1 MRQAAVWILG
11 RTTALVLAMA
21 PAAWASTGPVVS
33 VVRSDDA
40 GLPAPVP
47 ADQPLDYAAH
57 IRPMVRSAVEQAGL
71 RELARAA
78 KPGPDGVVD
87 VVCKVNIVHVE
98 HVQGDIT
105 DWRVV
110 KALLE
115 AVHEWAPKARLTIA
129 EGGVWIPPERT
140 DLIEQLD
147 RVEVGDGFEAAG
159 YRALLRDPDLAG
171 ADLRI
176 VDLNYDDAVELEPP
190 GGGLVAETY
199 WVPRTVREASLL
211 ISVPVM
217 KITGAVGMT
226 VAVKNLI
233 GIAPG
238 LKYGWSKMRGWP
250 PESGS
255 AGLWHTP
262 QTLDETMV
270 DLAAVAG
277 VDFAVVDGI
286 VGMERERIR
295 SQGGVPVR
303 VNTILAG
310 PDLLAVDAVAARLM
324 GLNPA
329 DMEFLQL
336 GQRRGLGVADLDRLR
351 VRADLEDLVRRFEK
365 NPSDENARYG
375 MGNRTWLLKGPIPS
389 GADAGL
395 GPGVTPRAG
404 AGGWSGPVY
413 FHADRIDLDR
423 HFSNPS
429 HCVVYAYAEFDAP
442 RDEPAELWVGS
453 DEGLTVWIDG
463 RRVHDFRGRRRH
475 FLPCERVPVQ
485 LAAGRHRVLVRA
497 EQRRG
502 DFGFSLKLCE
512 VEGDERYEGNAV
524 FGLRWHTPEGAGPP
538 TEVPVLEGRGT
549 PPWYA
554 QAQVD
559 ETRLG
564 HLFLSAF
571 LPAHG
576 QAGWAGLERAVTWA
590 NPMEL
595 SIDLTGPAP
604 RILTG
609 NLAAFRLRRTGPLA
623 GLGPPAGVW
632 IDGAEVTLAGGDE
645 ELCLHRGEAG
655 LWRSGDPSAC
665 GPMPP
670 VATAATT
677 LSNEDLTEP
686 WYDTAL
692 GNWFCDSILFATGAD
707 IAFQNN
713 DGIRRPLEEG
723 EVTIGV
729 IFRMNFR
736 DELYTFPLTGAEV
749 LSILEFDVRDGRER
763 PMQVAGLSYA
773 VDRSRPEGR
782 RVVEHDLD
790 LDRTYTLA
798 AEDYVVLRSGR
809 FFDREVDWTNTE
821 VQIVDAQIR
830 YAARQGTVTPP
841 RLGRIRRLDSRAG
854 AARGAAP

>member
-1 MRQAAVWILG
+1 MRPAAAGILG
-11 RTTALVLAMA
+11 PGTALVLAMA
-21 PAAWASTGPVVS
+21 AAAWPSTGPVVS

-47 ADQPLDYAAH
+47 ADQSLDYAAH
-57 IRPMVRSAVEQAGL
+57 VRPMVRAAVERSGL
-71 RELARAA
+71 RERVQAAR
-78 KPGPDGVVD
+78 PGPDGVVD
-87 VVCKVNIVHVE
+87 VVCKVNIVHVD
-98 HVQGDIT
+98 HVPGDIT
-105 DWRVV
+105 DSRVV

-115 AVHEWAPKARLTIA
+115 AVHEWAPGARLTIA
-129 EGGVWIPPERT
+129 EGGVWIPPERK
-140 DLIEQLD
+140 DLIALLD

-176 VDLNYDDAVELEPP
+176 VDLNYDDAVAVEPP
-190 GGGLVAETY
+190 GGGLSAESY
-199 WVPRTVREASLL
+199 WVPRTVREAEVL
-211 ISVPVM
+211 ISVPVL
-217 KITGAVGMT
+217 KITGVVGMT

-238 LKYGWSKMRGWP
+238 LKYGWPKLRGWP

-255 AGLWHTP
+255 PGLWHTH
-262 QTLDETMV
+262 QTLDETIV
-270 DLAAVAG
+270 DLAGVAG

-295 SQGGVPVR
+295 SEGGFPVR
-303 VNTILAG
+303 VNTIVAG

-329 DMEFLQL
+329 DMEFLQV

-351 VRADLEDLVRRFEK
+351 VRHDLEDLVRRFEK
-365 NPSDENARYG
+365 KPHDENSRYG
-375 MGNRTWLLKGPIPS
+375 MGNRTWLLKGPIPVD
-389 GADAGL
+389 ADAGID
-395 GPGVTPRAG
+395 PAVTPRPG

-413 FHADRIDLDR
+413 FHDDRIDLDR
-423 HFSNPS
+423 HYSDPT

-463 RRVHDFRGRRRH
+463 RQVHRFRGRRRH
-475 FLPCERVPVQ
+475 FLPCERVPIH
-485 LAAGRHRVLVRA
+485 LTKGRHRVLVRA

-502 DFGFSLKLCE
+502 DFDFSLKLSE
-512 VEGDERYEGNAV
+512 AEEDERYDGNAV
-524 FGLRWHTPEGAGPP
+524 LGLRWRTPEGAGPA
-538 TEVPVLEGRGT
+538 TEVRVQQGRRT
-549 PPWYA
+549 LPWYA
-554 QAQVD
+554 ETLVD
-559 ETRLG
+559 ETRRG
-564 HLFLSAF
+564 HLLLSAI

-576 QAGWAGLERAVTWA
+576 QTAWAGMERAVMWA

-604 RILTG
+604 RIITD
-609 NLAAFRLRRTGPLA
+609 NLSAFRLNRTGPLA
-623 GLGPPAGVW
+623 GLRSSAAVS
-632 IDGAEVTLAGGDE
+632 IDGSEVALGGGDQ
-645 ELCLHRGEAG
+645 LCLARDEAG
-655 LWRSGDPSAC
+655 SWRAGDPSAC
-665 GPMPP
+665 ESVPP
-670 VATAATT
+670 VATAAAT
-677 LSNEDLTEP
+677 LANDDLTGP

-692 GNWFCDSILFATGAD
+692 GNWFCDSILFATGAE

-713 DGIRRPLEEG
+713 AGIRQPLEEG
-723 EVTIGV
+723 QITIGA

-736 DELYTFPLTGAEV
+736 DELYTFELTGAEV
-749 LSILEFDVRDGRER
+749 LDILEFDARDGKER

-782 RVVEHDLD
+782 RVIEHDLD
-790 LDRTYTLA
+790 LQRTYKLA
-798 AEDYVVLRSGR
+798 AEDYLVLRSDR
-809 FFDREVDWTNTE
+809 FFDREVEWTNTE

-830 YAARQGTVTPP
+830 YAGRQGTVTPP
-841 RLGRIRRLDSRAG
+841 PLGRIRRLDAPAG
-854 AARGAAP
+854 ADREEAP

>member
-1 MRQAAVWILG
+1 MRPAAARILG
-11 RTTALVLAMA
+11 RSTALVLAMA
-21 PAAWASTGPVVS
+21 AAAWPSTGPVVS

-40 GLPAPVP
+40 GLPAPVSP
-47 ADQPLDYAAH
+47 DQPLDYDAH
-57 IRPMVRSAVEQAGL
+57 IRPMVRAAVEQAGL
-71 RELARAA
+71 RELVRAA

-98 HVQGDIT
+98 HVRGDIT
-105 DWRVV
+105 GWRVV
-110 KALLE
+110 KGVLE
-115 AVHEWAPKARLTIA
+115 AVHEWAPGARLTIA

-140 DLIEQLD
+140 DLIRQLD
-147 RVEVGDGFEAAG
+147 QVEVGDGFEAAG

-176 VDLNYDDAVELEPP
+176 VDLNYDDAVEVEPP
-190 GGGLVAETY
+190 GGALAAPTY
-199 WVPRTVREASLL
+199 WVPRTVREASVL
-211 ISVPVM
+211 ISVPVL

-226 VAVKNLI
+226 VALKNLI

-238 LKYGWSKMRGWP
+238 LKYGWPKLRGWP

-255 AGLWHTP
+255 PGLWHAP
-262 QTLDETMV
+262 QTLDETIV
-270 DLAAVAG
+270 DLAGVAG
-277 VDFAVVDGI
+277 VDFAVVDAI

-295 SQGGVPVR
+295 KEGGTPVR

-310 PDLLAVDAVAARLM
+310 PDPLAVDAVAARLM

-336 GQRRGLGVADLDRLR
+336 GQRRGLGVADLDRIR
-351 VRADLEDLVRRFEK
+351 VRDDLEDLVRRFEK
-365 NPSDENARYG
+365 KHQDENARYG

-389 GADAGL
+389 DADAGVD
-395 GPGVTPRAG
+395 PSVTPRPG
-404 AGGWSGPVY
+404 AGGWTGPVY
-413 FHADRIDLDR
+413 FHDDRIDLDR
-423 HFSNPS
+423 HFSDPT

-442 RDEPAELWVGS
+442 RDEPAEVWVGS

-463 RRVHDFRGRRRH
+463 RQVHRFRGRRRH
-475 FLPCERVPVQ
+475 FLPCERVPIH
-485 LAAGRHRVLVRA
+485 LTAGRHRVLVRA

-502 DFGFSLKLCE
+502 GFDFSLKLCE
-512 VEGDERYEGNAV
+512 VEEDERYDGNAV
-524 FGLRWHTPEGAGPP
+524 LGLRWRTPEGADPP
-538 TEVPVLEGRGT
+538 TEVRVLEGRRT
-549 PPWYA
+549 LPWYA
-554 QAQVD
+554 QALVD
-559 ETRLG
+559 ETRRGQL
-564 HLFLSAF
+564 LLSAI

-576 QAGWAGLERAVTWA
+576 QTAWAGMERAVMWA

-604 RILTG
+604 RILTD
-609 NLAAFRLRRTGPLA
+609 NLAAFRLNRTGPLA
-623 GLGPPAGVW
+623 GLAPSAAVW
-632 IDGAEVTLAGGDE
+632 IDGAEVALGGGDE
-645 ELCLHRGEAG
+645 LCLARDEAG
-655 LWRSGDPSAC
+655 LWRAGDPSAC
-665 GPMPP
+665 ESVPP
-670 VATAATT
+670 VATAAAT
-677 LSNEDLTEP
+677 LSNEKLTGP

-713 DGIRRPLEEG
+713 DGIRQPLEEG
-723 EVTIGV
+723 EITIGA

-736 DELYTFPLTGAEV
+736 DELYTFRLTGAEV
-749 LSILEFDVRDGRER
+749 LDILEFDVRDGKER

-798 AEDYVVLRSGR
+798 AEDYIVLRADR
-809 FFDREVDWTNTE
+809 FFDREVEWTNTE

-830 YAARQGTVTPP
+830 YAGRQGTVTPP
-841 RLGRIRRLDSRAG
+841 PPGRIRRLDAPAG
-854 AARGAAP
+854 AAGEAP

>member
-1 MRQAAVWILG
+1 MRPAAARILG
-11 RTTALVLAMA
+11 HSTALVLAMA
-21 PAAWASTGPVVS
+21 AAAWPSTGPVVS

-40 GLPAPVP
+40 GLPAPVA

-57 IRPMVRSAVEQAGL
+57 IRPMVRAAVAQAGL
-71 RELARAA
+71 RELVQAAR
-78 KPGPDGVVD
+78 PGPDGVVD

-98 HVQGDIT
+98 HVPGDIT

-110 KALLE
+110 KAILE
-115 AVHEWAPKARLTIA
+115 AVHEYAPRARLTIA
-129 EGGVWIPPERT
+129 EGGVWIPPERK
-140 DLIEQLD
+140 DLIALLD

-176 VDLNYDDAVELEPP
+176 VDLNYDDVIQIEPP
-190 GGGLVAETY
+190 GGGLSAGTY
-199 WVPRTVREASLL
+199 WVPRTVREASVM
-211 ISVPVM
+211 ISVPVL
-217 KITGAVGMT
+217 KITGVVGMT
-226 VAVKNLI
+226 VGLKNLI

-238 LKYGWSKMRGWP
+238 LKYGWPKLRGWP
-250 PESGS
+250 PGSGS
-255 AGLWHTP
+255 PGLWHTR
-262 QTLDETMV
+262 QTLDETIV
-270 DLAAVAG
+270 DLAGVAG

-295 SQGGVPVR
+295 SEGGHPVR
-303 VNTILAG
+303 LNTILAG

-336 GQRRGLGVADLDRLR
+336 GQRRGLGVADLDRIR
-351 VRADLEDLVRRFEK
+351 VRADLGDLVRRFEK
-365 NPSDENARYG
+365 KPHDENSRYG
-375 MGNRTWLLKGPIPS
+375 MGHRTWLLKGPIPVD
-389 GADAGL
+389 ADAGTD
-395 GPGVTPRAG
+395 PAVTPRPG

-413 FHADRIDLDR
+413 FHDDRIDLDR
-423 HFSNPS
+423 HFSDPT

-442 RDEPAELWVGS
+442 RDEPAEVWVGS

-463 RRVHDFRGRRRH
+463 RQVHQFRGRRRH
-475 FLPCERVPVQ
+475 FLPCERVPIQ
-485 LAAGRHRVLVRA
+485 LTAGRHRVLVRA

-502 DFGFSLKLCE
+502 GFDFSLKLSE
-512 VEGDERYEGNAV
+512 VEKDERYDGNAV
-524 FGLRWHTPEGAGPP
+524 LGLRWHTPEGAGPP
-538 TEVPVLEGRGT
+538 TEVRVLEGRST
-549 PPWYA
+549 LPWYA

-559 ETRLG
+559 ETRRG

-576 QAGWAGLERAVTWA
+576 QAGWAGLERAVVWS

-595 SIDLTGPAP
+595 TIDLTGPAP
-604 RILTG
+604 RILTD
-609 NLAAFRLRRTGPLA
+609 NLAAFRLNRTGPLA
-623 GLGPPAGVW
+623 GLDSSVW
-632 IDGAEVTLAGGDE
+632 IDAAEVALGGGD
-645 ELCLHRGEAG
+645 ELCLHRDEAG
-655 LWRSGDPSAC
+655 LWRAGDPSAC
-665 GPMPP
+665 ESVPP
-670 VATAATT
+670 VATAAAT
-677 LSNEDLTEP
+677 LANEDLTEP

-692 GNWFCDSILFATGAD
+692 GNWFCDSILFATGAE

-713 DGIRRPLEEG
+713 AGIRQPLEEG
-723 EVTIGV
+723 EITIGV

-736 DELYTFPLTGAEV
+736 DELYTFELTGAEV
-749 LSILEFDVRDGRER
+749 LDILEFDVRDGKER

-798 AEDYVVLRSGR
+798 AEDYVVLRGGR
-809 FFDREVDWTNTE
+809 FFGREVDWTNTE

-830 YAARQGTVTPP
+830 YAGRQGTVTPP
-841 RLGRIRRLDSRAG
+841 RLGRIRRLDPRAG
-854 AARGAAP
+854 AAREAVR

>member
-1 MRQAAVWILG
+1 MRPAAARILG
-11 RTTALVLAMA
+11 RSTALVLAMA
-21 PAAWASTGPVVS
+21 AAAWPSTGPVVS

-40 GLPAPVP
+40 GLPAPAP
-47 ADQPLDYAAH
+47 ADQPLDYDAH
-57 IRPMVRSAVEQAGL
+57 IRPMVRAAVEQAGL
-71 RELARAA
+71 RELVRAA

-115 AVHEWAPKARLTIA
+115 AVHEWAPRARLTIA

-147 RVEVGDGFEAAG
+147 GVEVGDGFEAAG
-159 YRALLRDPDLAG
+159 YRALLEDPDLAG

-176 VDLNYDDAVELEPP
+176 VDLNYDDTVEVEPP
-190 GGGLVAETY
+190 GGALAAPAY
-199 WVPRTVREASLL
+199 WVPRTVREASVL
-211 ISVPVM
+211 ISVPVL
-217 KITGAVGMT
+217 KITGVVGMT
-226 VAVKNLI
+226 VALKNLI

-238 LKYGWSKMRGWP
+238 LKYGWPKLRGWP

-255 AGLWHTP
+255 PGLWHTP
-262 QTLDETMV
+262 QTLDETIV
-270 DLAAVAG
+270 DLAGVAG

-295 SQGGVPVR
+295 QEGGFQVR
-303 VNTILAG
+303 VNTVLAG
-310 PDLLAVDAVAARLM
+310 PDLFAVDAVAARLM

-336 GQRRGLGVADLDRLR
+336 GQRRGLGVADLDRIR
-351 VRADLEDLVRRFEK
+351 VRADLEDQVRRFEK
-365 NPSDENARYG
+365 KPWDENSRYG

-389 GADAGL
+389 GADAGVD
-395 GPGVTPRAG
+395 PAVTPRPG
-404 AGGWSGPVY
+404 ADGWTGPVY

-423 HFSNPS
+423 HYSNPS

-442 RDEPAELWVGS
+442 RDQPAELWVGS

-463 RRVHDFRGRRRH
+463 EEVNRYRGRRRH
-475 FLPCERVPVQ
+475 FLPCEQVPIQ
-485 LAAGRHRVLVRA
+485 LAKGRHRVLVRA

-502 DFGFSLKLCE
+502 DFDFSLKLCE
-512 VEGDERYEGNAV
+512 AEGDERFDGNAV

-538 TEVPVLEGRGT
+538 TEVRALEGRRT
-549 PPWYA
+549 LPWYG
-554 QAQVD
+554 QGQVD
-559 ETRLG
+559 ETRPG

-576 QAGWAGLERAVTWA
+576 QTAWAGMERAVMWA

-595 SIDLTGPAP
+595 TIDLTGPAP
-604 RILTG
+604 RILTD
-609 NLAAFRLRRTGPLA
+609 NLSAFRLNPTGPLA
-623 GLGPPAGVW
+623 GLDSSGAVW
-632 IDGAEVTLAGGDE
+632 IDGAEVALGGGG
-645 ELCLHRGEAG
+645 ELCLARDEAG
-655 LWRSGDPSAC
+655 PWRAGDPSAC
-665 GPMPP
+665 ESVPP
-670 VATAATT
+670 VATAAST
-677 LSNEDLTEP
+677 LSNEELTGP

-692 GNWFCDSILFATGAD
+692 GNWFCDSILFATGAE

-713 DGIRRPLEEG
+713 AGIRQPLEEG
-723 EVTIGV
+723 EVSIGA

-736 DELYTFPLTGAEV
+736 DELYTFRLTGAEV
-749 LSILEFDVRDGRER
+749 LDILEFDVRDGRER
-763 PMQVAGLSYA
+763 PMQVAGVSYA

-798 AEDYVVLRSGR
+798 AEDYLLLRAGR
-809 FFDREVDWTNTE
+809 FFGREVDWTNTE

-830 YAARQGTVTPP
+830 YAARQGTVTTPP
-841 RLGRIRRLDSRAG
+841 LGRIRRLDAPAG
-854 AARGAAP
+854 GAREQAP